1 MCIRDRATTVVLA
14 RYLGPEDFG
23 YLNYALALLGLLSI
37 VVHLGLTG
45 LVVKELRSNPDNED
59 QILSTVFVI
68 KVGCS
73 VIAFAIMMSTYL
85 FGNDRSF
92 LVLLFTALALFFTPF
107 EMLIDWFQARV
118 QAKYAA
124 VAGFVGQLGGSG
136 LKMILA
142 IAGAGLVYI
151 ALAHVVVV
159 MVTSAILVSYA
170 VMLKRDFRF
179 DFSWPLGKALLKK
192 SFLIFLGSLSAVIY
206 LKVDQIM
213 LQYML
218 GEYAVGV
225 YSAASRLSEAWYL
238 IPTILMASVFPK
250 MLSLIHI

>member
-1 MCIRDRATTVVLA
+1 M
-14 RYLGPEDFG
+14 
-23 YLNYALALLGLLSI
+23 
-37 VVHLGLTG
+37 
-45 LVVKELRSNPDNED
+45 
-59 QILSTVFVI
+59 
-68 KVGCS
+68 
-73 VIAFAIMMSTYL
+73 
-85 FGNDRSF
+85 
-92 LVLLFTALALFFTPF
+92 LLFTALALFFTPF

-250 MLSLIHI
+250 MIDLHKSDTAGYNRFMQVALDVLFFMAFALAVVVFFLSDWIVNLLYGAQYVDAGPVLAIHILSLIHI